1 MSLIADLASSTSLRL
16 FGPPAPVSKDP
27 QPPPP
32 VTNTKPPPPRPTS
45 PSFVS
50 RKAVLLSPNLGLDLS
65 HRNMSNSK
73 TDELPLPPPPEEP
86 QPAGASVASIGVSA
100 LSLLGS
106 AVVSLGS
113 VAVSAISSS
122 STISVSDAEG
132 SASSSKSSEEAKE
145 VSKGEETLLGSISNV
160 VLGRAASLRD
170 AAIDS
175 VTETA
180 SALATSAAHAITD
193 NASATFNYVSGKP
206 TSTPTST
213 TPTVTANDPETTKTI
228 RRASTLPIQLTST
241 GEPFSSNPSISAMQR
256 IPDHPCGQN
265 HAHQTNALIHCCSA
279 PDLLAKLNQEHEQ
292 CSCKCYAVTLGNE
305 NAKVNAEEG
314 CTCQCHQ
321 KTAYIKGDSGHFH
334 RVEQLV
340 KGTKRVVRDI
350 KNVL

>member
-27 QPPPP
+27 QPLPLA
-32 VTNTKPPPPRPTS
+32 TNTKPTPPQPTS
-45 PSFVS
+45 PSSVS

-65 HRNMSNSK
+65 PRIMPKSK
-73 TDELPLPPPPEEP
+73 ADELPLPPPPEEP

-113 VAVSAISSS
+113 VAVSAMSSS
-122 STISVSDAEG
+122 SAPSESPAAIAKPSEQEKEE
-132 SASSSKSSEEAKE
+132 SKA
-145 VSKGEETLLGSISNV
+145 EETLLGSISNA

-193 NASATFNYVSGKP
+193 TASATFSYATAK
-206 TSTPTST
+206 STPISTSAD
-213 TPTVTANDPETTKTI
+213 PTVPPNDQETTRTI
-228 RRASTLPIQLTST
+228 RRASTLPIQLTAT

-256 IPDHPCGQN
+256 IPDHPCRQS
-265 HAHQTNALIHCCSA
+265 HAHHRNGLVHCCSA
-279 PDLLAKLNQEHEQ
+279 PDVLANVNEEREE
-292 CSCKCYAVTLGNE
+292 CSCKCYAVTLGDE
-305 NAKVNAEEG
+305 NPKVKGEQG
-314 CTCQCHQ
+314 CTCHCHQ
-321 KTAYIKGDSGHFH
+321 KAAYIKGDSGHFH

>member
-1 MSLIADLASSTSLRL
+1 M
-16 FGPPAPVSKDP
+16 PK
-27 QPPPP
+27 
-32 VTNTKPPPPRPTS
+32 
-45 PSFVS
+45 
-50 RKAVLLSPNLGLDLS
+50 
-65 HRNMSNSK
+65 SK
-73 TDELPLPPPPEEP
+73 TDEFPLPPPPEEP

-122 STISVSDAEG
+122 STASAADAEG
-132 SASSSKSSEEAKE
+132 SAASSKPSEEAKE
-145 VSKGEETLLGSISNV
+145 KSKGEETLLGSISNA

-193 NASATFNYVSGKP
+193 TTSATFNYATGKP
-206 TSTPTST
+206 TPTPASAN
-213 TPTVTANDPETTKTI
+213 PTVTANDPETTKTI

-241 GEPFSSNPSISAMQR
+241 GEPFSSDPSISAMQR
-256 IPDHPCGQN
+256 IPDHPCGQS
-265 HAHQTNALIHCCSA
+265 HTHQRNALVHCCSA
-279 PDLLAKLNQEHEQ
+279 PVVLAKVTEEGEE
-292 CSCKCYAVTLGNE
+292 CSCKCYAVTLGDE
-305 NAKVNAEEG
+305 NAKLKAEEG

-321 KTAYIKGDSGHFH
+321 KAAYIKGDSGHFH